1 MTWTLFF
8 QIVIVVLVVNFIL
21 DIIIIIDMIIAWRRE
36 ARASEPVEGK
46 SEKLYTSD

>member
-1 MTWTLFF
+1 MTWTMFF
-8 QIVIVVLVVNFIL
+8 WIMIVVLVVNFIL
-21 DIIIIIDMIIAWRRE
+21 DIIIIDMIIAWRRE

>member
-8 QIVIVVLVVNFIL
+8 WILIVVLVVNFIL
-21 DIIIIIDMIIAWRRE
+21 DMIIAWRRE
-36 ARASEPVEGK
+36 ARAPKPVEGK